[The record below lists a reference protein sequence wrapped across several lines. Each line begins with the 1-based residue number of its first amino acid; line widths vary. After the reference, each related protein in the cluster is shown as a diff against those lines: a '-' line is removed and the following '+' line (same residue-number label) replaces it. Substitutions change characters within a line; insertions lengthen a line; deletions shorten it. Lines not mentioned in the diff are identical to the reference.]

1 MAAKIKSLRES
12 ETVKV
17 VPEDFEMLKII
28 GGSESSQVVLA
39 RKKENRQYYALKII
53 EKKEI
58 AEEGELLPLLTE
70 KQVLQNDSPFL
81 VHLHDAFQ
89 TPTHLF
95 LAMDFIGGGDLA
107 THLKREN
114 RFNETKTRFVVAEL
128 VLSLEYLHSRG
139 VVYR

>member
-1 MAAKIKSLRES
+1 M
-12 ETVKV
+12 
-17 VPEDFEMLKII
+17 
-28 GGSESSQVVLA
+28 VLA

-53 EKKEI
+53 EKNEL
-58 AEEGELLPLLTE
+58 AEEGELAPLLTE

-89 TPTHLF
+89 TAKHLF

-114 RFNETKTRFVVAEL
+114 RFNEAKTRFVTAEL

-139 VVYR
+139 VVYRFV